1 MAEVQHIYS
10 GDFAPA
16 TAPQYVGAHYVATV
30 DRRVYFACGTNSVD
44 DWLLMPPAA
53 IFGDGN
59 PNIDPVPG
67 VPGQMYIDN
76 NASFEEQVWVCLAFS
91 QWVRLTATVPA

>member
-10 GDFAPA
+10 GEYAPDS
-16 TAPQYVGAHYVATV
+16 APLHIGAHYVATAH
-30 DRRVYFACGTNSVD
+30 RQVYFACGTGSVD

-53 IFGDGN
+53 ILGDGN

-76 NASFEEQVWVCLAFS
+76 TASFEEQLWVCLDYS